1 MPRFGI
7 SAKLLSA
14 FAALLVIMAGIGA
27 FAIVKI
33 GEVNELSSEMRSRWL
48 PASQIIGDV
57 HAYTSQY
64 RIKQTEHV
72 SAPTPEAKARMEKL
86 IRNAEAAI
94 GGMLED
100 YEPLLA
106 SDEQKALFG
115 QLKTEWAGYT
125 QKNADLVALSNAG
138 DPAAT
143 EMLEGELLDGFY
155 TVEDQILQ
163 LIDLNQKGA
172 AALSAESDRI
182 YEQARKFTI
191 GAVGVGLL
199 AALVLLYAMMRVI
212 ARPVNG
218 MSEAVKRL
226 VDGDMEVHVPATNRK
241 DELGSLA
248 RALEKFKDLFAAD
261 QERARHEIERARET
275 QATIDAMGSGLT
287 ALAQGNLTFRVE
299 ENGHG
304 ALAKLHVDYNEAVSR
319 LAEVLRDIVDG
330 CNTIRTGTSEIS
342 SASSDLSQRTER
354 QAESIGHA
362 SRTLADFAG
371 MVKLSADN
379 ARQTSS
385 RLGVARQTAESVD
398 QTAKQAVT
406 AMRSIEA
413 SSQEMADII
422 TTIDGLAFQTNL
434 LALNAGVEAA
444 RAGQSGAGFAVV
456 ASEVRT
462 LAQRSAEAAAKIRAL
477 VTTSG
482 NQIQQGVALVESS
495 GDALLQIVSEVSSV
509 SELVGEIAEA
519 AGKQAEGISEISNMV
534 NEMDQATQQN
544 AAMVEESSAST
555 RNLYEE
561 TGRLVE
567 KLATFD
573 VGKGVER
580 SSFRASTYTPP
591 AESRPRPAP
600 AFQGNAAVAME
611 EDDWSEF

>member
-14 FAALLVIMAGIGA
+14 FAALLTIMAGIGT
-27 FAIVKI
+27 FAVIKI
-33 GEVNELSSEMRSRWL
+33 GEVNELSTEMRSRWL

-64 RIKQTEHV
+64 RIKQSEHV
-72 SAPTPEAKARMEKL
+72 TALTPEDKARTEKL

-94 GGMLED
+94 GGMLND

-106 SDEQKALFG
+106 TDEQKTLFA
-115 QLKTEWAGYT
+115 QLKTEWTGYT
-125 QKNADLVALSNAG
+125 QKNTTLMAQSTAN

-143 EMLEGELLDGFY
+143 DMLNGELLDGFY

-163 LIDLNQKGA
+163 LIDLNAKGA
-172 AALSAESDRI
+172 EALSQKSDEI
-182 YEQARKFTI
+182 YAQARKFTM
-191 GAVGVGLL
+191 GAVGFGLL
-199 AALVLLYAMMRVI
+199 AAVVLLFTLMRTI
-212 ARPVNG
+212 GTPINR

-226 VDGDMEVHVPATNRK
+226 VEGDMEVHVPATKRK

-248 RALEKFKDLFAAD
+248 RALERFKDLFAAD
-261 QERARHEIERARET
+261 QQRARQEEERAREV
-275 QATIDAMGSGLT
+275 QVTIDSIGSGLT

-319 LAEVLRDIVDG
+319 LAEVLHDIVDG
-330 CNTIRTGTSEIS
+330 CNTIRTGTSEIA

-398 QTAKQAVT
+398 QTAKQAVD

-422 TTIDGLAFQTNL
+422 STIDGLAFQTNL

-482 NQIQQGVALVESS
+482 SQIQQGVALVESS
-495 GDALLQIVSEVSSV
+495 GDALLQIVSEVTSV

-519 AGKQAEGISEISNMV
+519 AQKQANGIADISSMV

-573 VGKGVER
+573 VGKTLNRTPAR
-580 SSFRASTYTPP
+580 SSQTFAP
-591 AESRPRPAP
+591 AESRPRAVP
-600 AFQGNAAVAME
+600 AFHGNAAVATE